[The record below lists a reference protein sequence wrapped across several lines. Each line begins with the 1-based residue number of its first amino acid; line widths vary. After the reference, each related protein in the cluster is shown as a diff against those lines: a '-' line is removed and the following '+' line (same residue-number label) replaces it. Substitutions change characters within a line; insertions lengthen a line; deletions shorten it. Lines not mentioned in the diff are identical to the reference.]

1 MRITGTM
8 TVEAFAKQF
17 RKYLELRKRFPTGAH
32 DLVGQSH
39 PLYLQSTEMWEL
51 SDDYRDWKAEQAARD

>member
-8 TVEAFAKQF
+8 TVEAFATHW
-17 RKYLELRKRFPTGAH
+17 RKYLELRKRFPHGAH

-39 PLYLQSTEMWEL
+39 PLYLQSTEMWKL
-51 SDDYRDWKAEQAARD
+51 SDDYRALRERTNQ